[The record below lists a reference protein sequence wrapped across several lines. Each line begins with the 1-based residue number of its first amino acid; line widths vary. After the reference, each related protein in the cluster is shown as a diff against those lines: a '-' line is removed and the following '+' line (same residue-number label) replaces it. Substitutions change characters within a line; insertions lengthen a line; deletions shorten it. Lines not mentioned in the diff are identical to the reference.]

1 MSGDFDWNG
10 PDVVLEHQPRTA
22 VFTND
27 RGQVVIRQEGS
38 LDPDEDVWVFF
49 DPSNALSLCKAVLEA
64 AGLDNIEF
72 VRNCGGLSYEDVE
85 LPARPSRAEQMK
97 ASRPDIN
104 WASAEAEF
112 ARFEARQKDDESNS
126 DCRIDPKIR
135 KDRTAAERQRR
146 RREKLRHGKSVT
158 AERDTVTS
166 PPLFQEDTQE
176 LALAR

>member
-49 DPSNALSLCKAVLEA
+49 DPGNALSLCKAILEA
-64 AGLDNIEF
+64 AGLDDIEF
-72 VRNCGGLSYEDVE
+72 VRNCGGLSYEDVAV
-85 LPARPSRAEQMK
+85 PARPSRAEQMK
-97 ASRPDIN
+97 AARPDID
-104 WASAEAEF
+104 WASAEEEFDRKIADKAEP
-112 ARFEARQKDDESNS
+112 A
-126 DCRIDPKIR
+126 P

-146 RREKLRHGKSVT
+146 RRERLRDSHGNSVT
-158 AERDTVTS
+158 PERDTVTS
-166 PPLFQEDTQE
+166 PPLFQEETQE